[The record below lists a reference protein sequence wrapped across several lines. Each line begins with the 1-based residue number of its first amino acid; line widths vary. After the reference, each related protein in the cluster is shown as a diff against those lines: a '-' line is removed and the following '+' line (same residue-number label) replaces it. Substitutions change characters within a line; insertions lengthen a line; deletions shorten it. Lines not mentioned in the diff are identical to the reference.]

1 MEEYRLIKMVVNDKE
16 NRKTLY
22 KVIAYGFISFVSFF
36 SFLYGTMYLI
46 LWMANTT
53 KMI

>member
-36 SFLYGTMYLI
+36 SFLYGTMYFI
-46 LWMANTT
+46 GWMVRM
-53 KMI
+53 KL

>member
-36 SFLYGTMYLI
+36 SFFYGTMYLI
-46 LWMANTT
+46 VWMAHM
-53 KMI
+53 KL

>member
-36 SFLYGTMYLI
+36 SFLYGTMYFI
-46 LWMANTT
+46 VWMANM
-53 KMI
+53 KL